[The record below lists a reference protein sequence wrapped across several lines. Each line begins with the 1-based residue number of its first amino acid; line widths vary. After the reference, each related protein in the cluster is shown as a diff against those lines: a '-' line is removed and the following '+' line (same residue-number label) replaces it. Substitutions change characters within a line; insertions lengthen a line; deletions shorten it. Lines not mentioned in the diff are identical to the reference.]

1 MTTSSPR
8 YKTFI
13 IPGKSP
19 ACPLGGDII
28 QSFTERSKTSKTILI
43 PSSRINFTW
52 TVYYGLH
59 KMHPTVHIANIYLL
73 SLSLLEIIY
82 SVSQSQPILQLTL
95 LSMFKH
101 REGIAKGTEIMQ
113 F

>member
-1 MTTSSPR
+1 
-8 YKTFI
+8 
-13 IPGKSP
+13 
-19 ACPLGGDII
+19 
-28 QSFTERSKTSKTILI
+28 
-43 PSSRINFTW
+43 
-52 TVYYGLH
+52 
-59 KMHPTVHIANIYLL
+59 MHPTVHIANIYLL